1 MNPRFAGGDEKATTT
16 TTKRTSDISAAC
28 TGETDI
34 ERTNEAFNFPADD
47 TTLPR
52 FHKEKCSRR
61 RRSRR
66 AAAIVIAGSRW
77 RFWP

>member
-34 ERTNEAFNFPADD
+34 ERPSGVFTYRSSPTEIYA
-47 TTLPR
+47 PR
-52 FHKEKCSRR
+52 
-61 RRSRR
+61 
-66 AAAIVIAGSRW
+66 
-77 RFWP
+77 